1 MKKSLI
7 VTLLLVFFSGAGTAF
22 AQAPQWNIDKDHS
35 NFYFS
40 VEHIYSAI
48 QGRFGKY
55 SAEIRFDPADL
66 EGSSFLFEIEVDS
79 IITHI
84 PKRDKH
90 LLSPD
95 FFNEAEYPL
104 IRFKSSKITETA
116 TDSYDVAG
124 KLTIKGR
131 EYDLVLP
138 LTLEGI
144 QNHPMKKD
152 SLVAGFN
159 GRVTIDRLAHGVGG
173 GKFYELGVV
182 GKDVDIFVSLEV
194 LRKE

>member
-7 VTLLLVFFSGAGTAF
+7 VSLLFILFCSAGTVF

-48 QGRFGKY
+48 QGRFQSY
-55 SAEIRFDPADL
+55 SAEIHFDPADL
-66 EGSSFLFEIEVDS
+66 ESSRFLFEIEVDS

-84 PKRDKH
+84 AKRDKH

-104 IRFKSSKITETA
+104 IRFESTTITKTA
-116 TDSYDVAG
+116 ANTYDVAG
-124 KLTIKGR
+124 TFTIKGKK
-131 EYDLVLP
+131 YDLVLP
-138 LTLEGI
+138 LTLEGV
-144 QNHPMKKD
+144 QNHPMMKD

-159 GRVTIDRLAHGVGG
+159 GRVTIDRLAHGVGN
-173 GKFYELGVV
+173 GKFYELGIV

>member
-7 VTLLLVFFSGAGTAF
+7 VSLLFMLSLGTCTAF
-22 AQAPQWNIDKDHS
+22 AQVPQWNIDKDHS

-40 VEHIYSAI
+40 VEHIYSAT
-48 QGRFGKY
+48 QGRFDSY
-55 SAEIRFDPADL
+55 SGEIRFDPADL

-79 IITHI
+79 INTHI

-90 LLSPD
+90 LLSAD

-104 IRFKSSKITETA
+104 IRFESTKITETA
-116 TDSYDVAG
+116 ADTYDVAG
-124 KLTIKGR
+124 RLTIKGK

-138 LTLEGI
+138 LTLAGV
-144 QNHPMKKD
+144 QNHPMQKD

-159 GRVTIDRLAHGVGG
+159 GRVVIDRLAHGVGG

-194 LRKE
+194 LRKK